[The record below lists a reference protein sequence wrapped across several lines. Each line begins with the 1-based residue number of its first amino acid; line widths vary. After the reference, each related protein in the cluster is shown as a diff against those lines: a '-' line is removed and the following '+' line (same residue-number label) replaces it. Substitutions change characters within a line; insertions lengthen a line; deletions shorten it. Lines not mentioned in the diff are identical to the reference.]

1 MSSLTWPHPH
11 FTGKEKDLVTSFT
24 AVCSAALY
32 SAGPITASR
41 VLLASF
47 PGLFH
52 SEVFCLM
59 DADIKISNKKLQ
71 ATVNR
76 EQCFVSIC
84 KIICSLTTYANVS
97 VQQAASMKVTKL

>member
-1 MSSLTWPHPH
+1 MKISRSYVIMSSLTWPHPH

-59 DADIKISNKKLQ
+59 DADMKISNKKLQ
-71 ATVNR
+71 P
-76 EQCFVSIC
+76 
-84 KIICSLTTYANVS
+84 
-97 VQQAASMKVTKL
+97 